1 MLHMGSERATSV
13 ALCRVA
19 RNAQWKCQKADRAQ
33 SSQIQGEG
41 PSQLHRRVGRV
52 ITRRRIALAF
62 AAGALVAPVASRAQ
76 WQPTKVARIGFLG
89 LASSTGWATRVDA
102 LREGLRD
109 LGYVEGRNI
118 FIEFRWAE
126 GKYDRLPSLAD
137 ELVRLGVDVLVTA
150 GTPGTLAAKRATST
164 IPIVMAVSGD
174 AIATGIVD
182 SLARP
187 GGNITG
193 STFFD
198 PEMTAKR
205 LEVLKEAIPRLA
217 QVAVLLNP
225 DNPGSTG
232 PVLKAMQIAAESKK
246 IALLR
251 FEVLRPNEF
260 DSAFAAMVQR
270 RVDAVAIFDDAMFLA
285 NARAI
290 ADIAAN
296 NRLPLIGNREIV
308 EAGGLIGYGVNTL
321 ELWRR
326 AAYFVDR
333 ILKGARP
340 SDLPVEQATK
350 FELLVNLK
358 TANALGITIP
368 QSLLLRADKVIQ

>member
-1 MLHMGSERATSV
+1 LI
-13 ALCRVA
+13 
-19 RNAQWKCQKADRAQ
+19 N
-33 SSQIQGEG
+33 
-41 PSQLHRRVGRV
+41 RRKIVQ
-52 ITRRRIALAF
+52 AF
-62 AAGALVAPVASRAQ
+62 TAGALVAPVALRAQ
-76 WQPTKVARIGFLG
+76 RQPTKVARIGFLG
-89 LASSTGWATRVDA
+89 LASSTGWATRVEA
-102 LREGLRD
+102 LRGGLRD

-126 GKYDRLPSLAD
+126 GKYDRLSGLAD
-137 ELVRLGVDVLVTA
+137 ELVRLSVDVLVTA

-198 PEMTAKR
+198 PEVTAKR

-251 FEVLRPNEF
+251 FEVSRPNEF

-270 RVDAVAIFDDAMFLA
+270 RVDAVTIFDDSMFLA

-340 SDLPVEQATK
+340 GDLPVEQATK

-368 QSLLLRADKVIQ
+368 QSLPLRADKVIQ